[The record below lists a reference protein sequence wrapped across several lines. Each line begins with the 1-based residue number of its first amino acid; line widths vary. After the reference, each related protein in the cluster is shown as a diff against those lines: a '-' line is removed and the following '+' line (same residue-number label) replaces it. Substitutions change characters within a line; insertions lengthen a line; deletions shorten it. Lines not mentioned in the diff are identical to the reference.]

1 MNHFQLATAQD
12 LHQRLPSIG
21 TTISLLF
28 GLVFMPIH
36 SFADTVARGFPFGG
50 QVQITVYKGTLGQ
63 GDDRDARVLMDAMNV
78 PLQNSP
84 LGPGKAIVDS
94 AKLLN
99 WTCAD
104 RGQAGYHCALLV
116 RPGQGGSELQSRTQI
131 SPPAVTYVA
140 TGEVALEL
148 FEMLVPTTPGFFEF
162 ENQEQTLKISATP
175 EKFELV
181 YRE

>member
-1 MNHFQLATAQD
+1 MRVT
-12 LHQRLPSIG
+12 S
-21 TTISLLF
+21 S
-28 GLVFMPIH
+28 
-36 SFADTVARGFPFGG
+36 ADTLARGFPFGG

-63 GDDRDARVLMDAMNV
+63 GDDRDARILMDAMNV
-78 PLQNSP
+78 PLQTSP

-94 AKLLN
+94 SKLLN

-116 RPGQGGSELQSRTQI
+116 RPGQSGSDLQSRTQI
-131 SPPAVTYVA
+131 SPPGVTYMA
-140 TGEVALEL
+140 SGEEALAL
-148 FEMLVPTTPGFFEF
+148 FEMLVPTAPGVFEF
-162 ENQEQTLKISATP
+162 MNQEQTLKISATP